1 MSTKDKNTQAEYDY
15 LTSTI
20 KRHTLSGNYT
30 RVVSFTNN
38 ITAANQTHFSY
49 VPVVFEFVKQLLRET
64 QVTGL
69 IFRPDTDRQMV
80 AGVYYPITHE
90 VIRGVIVSLPT
101 LTNHADEMTLVMVS
115 HEGHVI
121 GIVSPY
127 RTKKLLTVD
136 PKDMVT
142 TILSTEQLDRYTEL
156 FTLLGSMKTFTK
168 MFAYPLDATSM
179 DDDILTSQL
188 TDLQ

>member
-1 MSTKDKNTQAEYDY
+1 MSNKDKNTPSEYDH

-20 KRHTLSGNYT
+20 KSHIPSGNYT
-30 RVVSFTNN
+30 HVTGFTKC
-38 ITAANQTHFSY
+38 ITVANQTHFSY

-101 LTNHADEMTLVMVS
+101 LTNHADEMNLTLVSV
-115 HEGHVI
+115 EGKLI
-121 GIVSPY
+121 GVTSPY
-127 RTKKLLTVD
+127 TTKKLLMVD
-136 PKDMVT
+136 PKAMVT
-142 TILSTEQLDRYTEL
+142 TVLSEEQLERYSAL
-156 FTLLGSMKTFTK
+156 FTLLGKMKTFTK
-168 MFAYPLDATSM
+168 MFAYPLNTTSIH
-179 DDDILTSQL
+179 DGLLDSQL
-188 TDLQ
+188 THLE